1 MIASDVRLAA
11 IYLPLADCSAA
22 RAELHGMS
30 LNLESMYQGRPLA
43 SFNTA
48 VFEQWSGLLG
58 QQVQAAHEGDG
69 SR

>member
-11 IYLPLADCSAA
+11 ILLPLADWSAA
-22 RAELHGMS
+22 RVELHGMS
-30 LNLESMYQGRPLA
+30 LNLE

-58 QQVQAAHEGDG
+58 QQGTGCA
-69 SR
+69 